1 MADSVADVVVEAAKV
16 AAENLTNGTNTTA
29 AEKFRATPEGL
40 ILAYSSL
47 VIMALIPIIVGSFR
61 SVHHQMHQKTSGEEI
76 ETMSTKEAMM
86 FPLVA
91 SCTLFGIY
99 IVFKV
104 SVLVD
109 FIIGVIKLIRSMILF
124 FFLLDIFKRVHQHA
138 FGSLLFCIGCG
149 CPHSY
154 AQVRYF

>member
-1 MADSVADVVVEAAKV
+1 MADSVADVVVEAAEQLGKV
-16 AAENLTNGTNTTA
+16 VAENLTNGTNTTV
-29 AEKFRATPEGL
+29 AEKFKPTPEGL

-61 SVHHQMHQKTSGEEI
+61 SVHHQIHQKTSGEEI

-86 FPLVA
+86 FPLIA

-104 SVLVD
+104 
-109 FIIGVIKLIRSMILF
+109 G
-124 FFLLDIFKRVHQHA
+124 IFVSHHRD
-138 FGSLLFCIGCG
+138 S
-149 CPHSY
+149 S
-154 AQVRYF
+154 

>member
-1 MADSVADVVVEAAKV
+1 MADSVADVVVEAAEQLGKV
-16 AAENLTNGTNTTA
+16 VAENLTNGTNTTV
-29 AEKFRATPEGL
+29 AEKFKPTPEGL

-61 SVHHQMHQKTSGEEI
+61 SVHHQRHQKTSGEEI

-86 FPLVA
+86 FPLIA

-104 SVLVD
+104 SV
-109 FIIGVIKLIRSMILF
+109 
-124 FFLLDIFKRVHQHA
+124 FFLLFLIIAEIQVN
-138 FGSLLFCIGCG
+138 LLWMKFCFF
-149 CPHSY
+149 
-154 AQVRYF
+154 RYFQKNT